1 MDLKGYQQY
10 KEQSIATMTQEELL
24 LLLYDELVKRLMQA
38 ELALDKKEYPL
49 FEASVQRGIEIID
62 YLDST
67 LDRKYEISHNLG
79 RLYEYFD
86 YELGRAKIGRRKEP
100 LTGVKIKAAELR
112 DAFREAARGMEAL
125 ELQKALSLEKR
136 MYALLNE
143 AFDISKQL
151 AEAIER
157 GDQVTIRILLSMRR
171 EPLESL
177 RRIRRALEEQR
188 DALAPAQARQLAEL
202 LNGAAAAGKEEERL
216 AEQVAVNGRL
226 LRQLVELDRILN
238 RKLGGKKSLYHKSLD
253 TSPTG

>member
-1 MDLKGYQQY
+1 
-10 KEQSIATMTQEELL
+10 
-24 LLLYDELVKRLMQA
+24 
-38 ELALDKKEYPL
+38 
-49 FEASVQRGIEIID
+49 
-62 YLDST
+62 
-67 LDRKYEISHNLG
+67 
-79 RLYEYFD
+79 
-86 YELGRAKIGRRKEP
+86 
-100 LTGVKIKAAELR
+100 
-112 DAFREAARGMEAL
+112 MEAL

-188 DALAPAQARQLAEL
+188 DALAP
-202 LNGAAAAGKEEERL
+202 EEERL

-253 TSPTG
+253 TSPSG